1 MSASCRL
8 SILVVVGLLIL
19 AGCDSPPTPRK
30 YVVLTID
37 AVTLNPENAQESQH
51 VYDFLQAQANYEGA
65 LAVLKSHYT
74 TANDLEHINWVERE
88 QLNLQNARMFLWEG
102 VESPLPSDAVLT
114 AGNES
119 MLVENLVGIR
129 DTYVAAAKALADYYE
144 QYGPE
149 DNAKAAASILE
160 RYDLI
165 RTYVY
170 LDDAEFPPLDLSPS
184 EGIVEANA
192 LFKEAVKLHEKGK
205 GWARTFFSTDY
216 QTQRKALKR
225 FKDVIEQY
233 PTSDKISEA
242 AFYIGD
248 IYKEYFNEDV
258 RAVHWYE
265 RAWTWDPEVPHPAR
279 FQAATVYDLRL
290 NNKAHALF
298 LYKRVL
304 TEEQFDPSNAYF
316 AAQRIEEIQEDAHL
330 YEAELKELQGRT
342 PPPRTSTPRAPAPRT
357 SPPRTPTPRT
367 SPPDTTKP
375 APLEPQ
381 PDDYVS
387 PEYDFIEPNAPEYPT
402 ARDPAGIETIGSPDR
417 PIKESLG
424 GDVESDEYD

>member
-1 MSASCRL
+1 MSTSCRL
-8 SILVVVGLLIL
+8 SILALVGLLAL

-30 YVVLTID
+30 YMVLTID
-37 AVTLNPENAQESQH
+37 TVTLNPENPQESQH
-51 VYDFLQAQANYEGA
+51 VYDFLQAQADYEGA
-65 LAVLKSHYT
+65 LAVLKAHYT
-74 TANDLEHINWVERE
+74 AANDLEHINWVDRE
-88 QLNLQNARMFLWEG
+88 QLNLQNARMFVWEG
-102 VESPLPSDAVLT
+102 VESPLPSNAVLT

-119 MLVENLVGIR
+119 MLVENLVGVR

-165 RTYVY
+165 RTYLY
-170 LDDAEFPPLDLSPS
+170 LDDAEFPPMDLAPS

-216 QTQRKALKR
+216 RTQRKALKR

-233 PTSDKISEA
+233 PTSDKIAEA
-242 AFYIGD
+242 AFFIGD

-290 NNKAHALF
+290 NSKAKALD

-304 TEEQFDPSNAYF
+304 TEEQFNPSNAYF
-316 AAQRIEEIQEDAHL
+316 AAERIEEIQEDAHL
-330 YEAELKELQGRT
+330 YQTELDELRGRAPT
-342 PPPRTSTPRAPAPRT
+342 PQTST
-357 SPPRTPTPRT
+357 PRTPTPRT
-367 SPPDTTKP
+367 SQPDPGAP

-381 PDDYVS
+381 PEDYVS
-387 PEYDFIEPNAPEYPT
+387 PEYDFIEPDAPEYPT
-402 ARDPAGIETIGSPDR
+402 AKDPAGIEGIGSPDR
-417 PIKESLG
+417 PAEEPIG